1 MILRVRFLKSGSFY
15 YIHKVRANLT
25 LLILFISMAAR
36 AQVCSG
42 GLGDPIVSITFG
54 SGTATYG
61 PPLASGVTDLTYEQ
75 DSCPQQ
81 GSNPGTPG
89 GYAIV
94 HSPGFNCY
102 GGDWVNFTGDHTGNP
117 NGYFMLINASFDPDN
132 FYKQEID
139 GLCPSTS
146 YQFSAWVVNMASQ
159 QGEINPDITF
169 SIQQTDGTVLQS
181 FDTGPVPILNPAQWN
196 QYAFYFST
204 PPGISSVI
212 ISIYN
217 NAPGGYGNDLGIDD
231 ITFRTSGPS
240 VDISIAGHAGD
251 TANVCPDPGNT
262 LQLTGTVGSC
272 YPTTAFQWQQ
282 SSGNGGSWTNIPGA
296 VNPLLSAT
304 PAAPGQYLYRLA
316 AAQSGNIGLSACQVA
331 SSPDTIVVLP
341 QTHPAI
347 SIQSAGSYLCVDS
360 PAMFVATPVDSGTQP
375 TYQWMIDGVPV
386 AAGGPSYSSGT
397 LANGDQVNC
406 TLTSNVL
413 CPVANTVV
421 SNTITVDL
429 LPDIV
434 TSVSVQ
440 ASTNN
445 ICQDSLVIF
454 TATPMNGG
462 SHPSY
467 TWEVDGQAVGSDTP
481 VYSSR
486 SLNNGDVVTVVLN
499 SGQPCSSSSTS
510 TPIPMTVYDVPSI
523 QLTPDTIIAPGS
535 RIMLHPVITGSI
547 NFSQWTP
554 ATGLDDPLVLNAIAS
569 PIETTVYQLEVQNA
583 DGCVATAREKVQVF
597 YNLSMPN
604 AFTPNADGHN
614 DLFRIPPLLNLTIER
629 FSVYNRW
636 GALVFTTNNSLV
648 GWDGRMGGQD
658 EPAGTYV
665 WVVSYYDPLT
675 HQTVMKKGTVE
686 LIR

>member
-42 GLGDPIVSITFG
+42 GLGDPIVDITFG

-61 PPLASGVTDLTYEQ
+61 PSLAPGVTGLTYEQ

-81 GSNPGTPG
+81 GSDPGTPG

-102 GGDWVNFTGDHTGNP
+102 GGDWVNFTGDHTGDP
-117 NGYFMLINASFDPDN
+117 NGYFMLINASTLPDN

-146 YQFSAWVVNMASQ
+146 YQFSSWVVNMASQ

-212 ISIYN
+212 ISMYN

-251 TANVCPDPGNT
+251 TANLCPGPGNT
-262 LQLTGTVGSC
+262 LQLTGAVGSC
-272 YPTTAFQWQQ
+272 YPTTAYQWQQ
-282 SSGNGGSWTNIPGA
+282 SSGNGGSWADIPGA
-296 VNPLLSAT
+296 VNPLLNAYPTAT
-304 PAAPGQYLYRLA
+304 GQYLYRLA

-347 SIQSAGSYLCVDS
+347 SIQSAGGYICADS
-360 PAMFVATPVDSGTQP
+360 PAMFFATPVDSGTQP

-386 AAGGPSYSSGT
+386 AGGPSYSSGT

-406 TLTSNVL
+406 TLTSNAI
-413 CPVANTVV
+413 CPVAATAV
-421 SNTITVDL
+421 SNTITVNL

-434 TSVSVQ
+434 TAVSIQ
-440 ASTNN
+440 ASANG

-454 TATPMNGG
+454 TAIPTNGG

-467 TWEVDGQAVGSDTP
+467 TWEVDGQTAGSDTP

-510 TPIPMTVYDVPSI
+510 TPVPMTVYDVPGI

-535 RIMLHPVITGSI
+535 RIMLHPVITGAI

-554 ATGLDDPLVLNAIAS
+554 ATGLDDPLVLQAIAS

-583 DGCVATAREKVQVF
+583 AGCAATASEKVQVF

-604 AFTPNADGHN
+604 AFTPNGDGHN

-636 GALVFTTNNSLV
+636 GALVFTTNNSLA
-648 GWDGRMGGQD
+648 GWDGRMGGQA

-665 WVVSYYDPLT
+665 WIVSYYDPLT

>member
-1 MILRVRFLKSGSFY
+1 
-15 YIHKVRANLT
+15 
-25 LLILFISMAAR
+25 MAAR

-42 GLGDPIVSITFG
+42 GLGDPIVDITFG

-61 PPLASGVTDLTYEQ
+61 APLASGVTDLTYEQ

-117 NGYFMLINASFDPDN
+117 NGYFMLINASTLPDN
-132 FYKQEID
+132 FYKQEVD

-181 FDTGPVPILNPAQWN
+181 FVTGPIPILNPAQWN

-212 ISIYN
+212 ISMYN

-251 TANVCPDPGNT
+251 TVDLCPAPGNT

-282 SSGNGGSWTNIPGA
+282 SSGNGGSWADIPGA
-296 VNPLLSAT
+296 VNSLLNAYPTAT
-304 PAAPGQYLYRLA
+304 GQYIYRLA

-360 PAMFVATPVDSGTQP
+360 PAVFFATPVDSGRQP

-386 AAGGPSYSSGT
+386 ATGGASYSSGT
-397 LANGDQVNC
+397 LADGDQVNC
-406 TLTSNVL
+406 TLTSNAI
-413 CPVANTVV
+413 CPVATTVV
-421 SNTITVDL
+421 SNTITVNL

-440 ASTNN
+440 ASANG

-454 TATPMNGG
+454 TAIPTNGG

-467 TWEVDGQAVGSDTP
+467 TWEVDGQTTGSDTP

-486 SLNNGDVVTVVLN
+486 SLNNGDVVTVVLY

-510 TPIPMTVYDVPSI
+510 TPIPMTVYDVPGI

-554 ATGLDDPLVLNAIAS
+554 ATGLDDPLVLQAIAS

-583 DGCVATAREKVQVF
+583 NGCVAKASEKVEVF

-604 AFTPNADGHN
+604 AFTPNGDGHN

-665 WVVSYYDPLT
+665 WTVSYYDPLT

>member
-25 LLILFISMAAR
+25 LLILFVSMAAR

-42 GLGDPIVSITFG
+42 GLGDPIVDITFG

-61 PPLASGVTDLTYEQ
+61 PSLAPGVTGLTYEQ

-81 GSNPGTPG
+81 GSDPGTPG

-102 GGDWVNFTGDHTGNP
+102 GGDWVNFTGDHTGDP
-117 NGYFMLINASFDPDN
+117 NGYFMLINASTLPDN

-146 YQFSAWVVNMASQ
+146 YQFSAWAVNMASQ

-181 FDTGPVPILNPAQWN
+181 FDTGPIPILDPAQWN

-204 PPGISSVI
+204 PPGISSVV
-212 ISIYN
+212 ISMYN

-240 VDISIAGHAGD
+240 VGISITGHAGD
-251 TANVCPDPGNT
+251 TANLCPGPGNT

-282 SSGNGGSWTNIPGA
+282 RSDSGGSWTNIPGA
-296 VNPLLSAT
+296 VNPLLNAN
-304 PAAPGQYLYRLA
+304 PAATGQYLYRLA
-316 AAQSGNIGLSACQVA
+316 AAQSGNIGLPACQVA

-347 SIQSAGSYLCVDS
+347 SIQAAGNYLCVDS

-375 TYQWMIDGVPV
+375 TYQWNVDGVPV
-386 AAGGPSYSSGT
+386 AAGGPSYSSGM
-397 LANGDQVNC
+397 LANDDQVNC
-406 TLTSNVL
+406 TLTSNAI
-413 CPVANTVV
+413 CPVAATAV
-421 SNTITVDL
+421 SNTITVSL

-440 ASTNN
+440 TSATG

-454 TATPMNGG
+454 TAIPTNGG

-467 TWEVDGQAVGSDTP
+467 TWEVNGQATGSDTP

-486 SLNNGDVVTVVLN
+486 GLNNGDVVTVILY

-510 TPIPMTVYDVPSI
+510 TPVPVTVYDVPGI

-535 RIMLHPVITGSI
+535 RIMLHPVITGAI
-547 NFSQWTP
+547 DFSQWTP
-554 ATGLDDPLVLNAIAS
+554 ATGLDDPLVLQAIAS
-569 PIETTVYQLEVQNA
+569 PIETTVYQLEVQNVN
-583 DGCVATAREKVQVF
+583 GCVATASEKVEVF

-648 GWDGRMGGQD
+648 GWDGRMGGQA

-665 WVVSYYDPLT
+665 WIVSYYDPLT

>member
-1 MILRVRFLKSGSFY
+1 MTNFY
-15 YIHKVRANLT
+15 YIHGVRANLT
-25 LLILFISMAAR
+25 LLILFISMGVH

-42 GLGDPIVSITFG
+42 GLGDPIVNITFG

-61 PPLASGVTDLTYEQ
+61 PPLAPGVTGLTYEQ

-81 GSNPGTPG
+81 GTAQGSPG

-94 HSPGFNCY
+94 HSPGFNCF
-102 GGDWVNFTGDHTGNP
+102 GGDWVNFTGDHTGDP
-117 NGYFMLINASFDPDN
+117 NGYFMLINASFDPDT

-146 YQFSAWVVNMASQ
+146 YQFSAWVINMASM

-169 SIQQTDGTVLQS
+169 SIEQTDGTVLQS
-181 FDTGPVPILNPAQWN
+181 FDTGPLPILSTAQWN

-204 PPGISSVI
+204 PPGISSVV
-212 ISIYN
+212 ISMYN

-240 VDISIAGHAGD
+240 VNISIAGHPGD
-251 TANVCPDPGNT
+251 TATLCPDPGNT

-272 YPTTAFQWQQ
+272 YATTAFQWQQ
-282 SSGNGGSWTNIPGA
+282 SSDNGGSWGDIPGA
-296 VNPLLSAT
+296 VNPLLAAYPTAT
-304 PAAPGQYLYRLA
+304 GQYLYRLA
-316 AAQSGNIGLSACQVA
+316 AAQSGNIGLPACQVA
-331 SSPDTIVVLP
+331 SNPDTIVVLS
-341 QTHPAI
+341 QTHPAV
-347 SIQSAGSYLCVDS
+347 SIQTAGAYLCADS
-360 PAMFVATPVDSGTQP
+360 PVMFVATPVDSGTQP
-375 TYQWMIDGVPV
+375 TYQWIVDGVQV
-386 AAGGPSYSSGT
+386 ATGGPSYSSGT
-397 LANGDQVNC
+397 LVNGDQVNC
-406 TLTSNVL
+406 ILTSNAL
-413 CPVANTVV
+413 CPVAATVV
-421 SNTITVDL
+421 SNTITMNL

-434 TSVSVQ
+434 SSVSVQ
-440 ASTNN
+440 ASANS

-454 TATPMNGG
+454 TATPTNGG

-467 TWEVDGQAVGSDTP
+467 TWEVDGQPAGSDTP

-486 SLNNGDVVTVVLN
+486 ALNNGDVVTVLMAT
-499 SGQPCSSSSTS
+499 GQPCSPASAS
-510 TPIPMTVYDVPSI
+510 TPIPMTVYGVPLI

-535 RIMLHPVITGSI
+535 HIRLDPVVTGSI
-547 NFSQWTP
+547 DYSQWTP
-554 ATGLDDPLVLNAIAS
+554 STGLDNPSLLQAVAS
-569 PIETTVYQLEVQNA
+569 PVETTVYQLEVKSVS
-583 DGCVATAREKVQVF
+583 GCVATASEKVEVF

-604 AFTPNADGHN
+604 AFTPNGDGHN
-614 DLFRIPPLLNLTIER
+614 DVFRIPPVLNLTIEG

-648 GWDGRMGGQD
+648 GWDGRTGGQGQ
-658 EPAGTYV
+658 PAGTYV

-675 HQTVMKKGTVE
+675 RQSVMKKGTVE